1 MVSTGELKKFLPEM
15 QANSDSAWKSK
26 SGVELSGLYRPFGTK
41 PSSSA
46 TTYEDNSQDTTKR
59 QIGFGGSGSAAKLH
73 TKHYKTPPPRPPVED
88 EEYFPI
94 NVNTLNP
101 YLNEG
106 KTKNGLSLG
115 TSVGHDIEY
124 VVRDG
129 FYPTHLSVMRG
140 GYSTGNDYRAMALRG
155 PIIMAGWG
163 YDVKG
168 KPVPNKSSTYPS
180 SPQLEFEKDWL
191 RRPDK
196 WKCGPIDLR
205 WDETRGVWTAPQ
217 PYKLVLVSLCENLQP
232 FKAANAAILFEPE
245 DALKSDGTAISE
257 RDCCSGVSGSKS
269 KQIIKV
275 HSVSGRPVPKGWGGI
290 AYYDETRSIYRL
302 ISHDD
307 PLLRCR
313 VTNTIQAGSSGR
325 ATVLEV
331 GMEFGNACNLV
342 GTTITVINHMNH
354 PICAGKQ
361 CYVYVRK
368 ITDYRAE
375 GWIVQAEYSRLCVIT
390 SLEVVEVF
398 DGNNPNGPAGGD
410 NFLVDEVICCDRQI
424 YLDAAWSVQNCNFAQ
439 PPGVSNSPSGGYG
452 YGAKGASCNLYSRS
466 LDCSG
471 SGVAGSQSTGGT
483 GSGGGGL
490 LGILGSL
497 FGPNLFI

>member
-1 MVSTGELKKFLPEM
+1 
-15 QANSDSAWKSK
+15 
-26 SGVELSGLYRPFGTK
+26 
-41 PSSSA
+41 
-46 TTYEDNSQDTTKR
+46 
-59 QIGFGGSGSAAKLH
+59 
-73 TKHYKTPPPRPPVED
+73 
-88 EEYFPI
+88 
-94 NVNTLNP
+94 
-101 YLNEG
+101 
-106 KTKNGLSLG
+106 
-115 TSVGHDIEY
+115 
-124 VVRDG
+124 
-129 FYPTHLSVMRG
+129 
-140 GYSTGNDYRAMALRG
+140 
-155 PIIMAGWG
+155 
-163 YDVKG
+163 
-168 KPVPNKSSTYPS
+168 
-180 SPQLEFEKDWL
+180 
-191 RRPDK
+191 
-196 WKCGPIDLR
+196 
-205 WDETRGVWTAPQ
+205 
-217 PYKLVLVSLCENLQP
+217 
-232 FKAANAAILFEPE
+232 
-245 DALKSDGTAISE
+245 
-257 RDCCSGVSGSKS
+257 
-269 KQIIKV
+269 
-275 HSVSGRPVPKGWGGI
+275 
-290 AYYDETRSIYRL
+290 
-302 ISHDD
+302 
-307 PLLRCR
+307 LRCR
-313 VTNTIQAGSSGR
+313 VTNTIQAGASGR